1 MDASA
6 DTFETALGA
15 LAETLVSEQDLDSLL
30 HQIAGLACVAIPR
43 CTFAGVTVVEEGAF
57 RTSARSH
64 PEVQSLDDAQYRAD
78 DGPCL
83 VACRTAE
90 VVVVEDA
97 SHDDRWPHFSATA
110 GEHAVRSSFSAP
122 LTVSGSSLGAL
133 NLYSRTTG
141 PYDGKA
147 TSFAALCTAQS

>member
-43 CTFAGVTVVEEGAF
+43 CT
-57 RTSARSH
+57 R
-64 PEVQSLDDAQYRAD
+64 
-78 DGPCL
+78 
-83 VACRTAE
+83 
-90 VVVVEDA
+90 
-97 SHDDRWPHFSATA
+97 
-110 GEHAVRSSFSAP
+110 SFSAP

-141 PYDGKA
+141 PYDDQA
-147 TSFAALCTAQS
+147 TSFAALCAAQS